1 MFTHKLDAFLGKQ
14 FTCEYAKYP
23 AFQRGSRLYLAISSK
38 LIKLLHRATVQSLK
52 GHHILII
59 TYVGG
64 HTADYPIPTVVTR
77 EVALALFPHTRFHV
91 KVVGWA
97 LRKSPLR
104 AASPCES
111 QDLLAL
117 LTPTGPISRAVVGLV
132 VSNLDQIPCLSDEGL
147 DCILSSIELVKL
159 SFGTDARSVVGA
171 SSCPLPWRT

>member
-1 MFTHKLDAFLGKQ
+1 MLPCWRKTCKWFTLTNTRYCSQTVVNVVIWEGTSTLKLFA
-14 FTCEYAKYP
+14 CEYAKYP
-23 AFQRGSRLYLAISSK
+23 AFQRGNRLYLAISSK

-97 LRKSPLR
+97 LRKFPLR
-104 AASPCES
+104 AASPC
-111 QDLLAL
+111 
-117 LTPTGPISRAVVGLV
+117 
-132 VSNLDQIPCLSDEGL
+132 
-147 DCILSSIELVKL
+147 
-159 SFGTDARSVVGA
+159 
-171 SSCPLPWRT
+171 